1 MPQHHLPITE
11 MHIKP
16 RIVVFDLYG
25 TLVQFGVMRH
35 PYRRILQWARE
46 QGRTPQP
53 DDARQLMT
61 RKSDPVAVFA
71 SLGIFPPDA
80 LLARFNQDIHDEMES
95 LCLFNDVRPTLE
107 ALVEMDITI
116 GICSNLA
123 APYGEVIER
132 LLSGFRF
139 VTSLSYEVGA
149 IKPEPHIYDAI
160 VSKSG
165 IPAVQTWFVGDTW
178 LADYDGPTRYGF
190 QAMHLVRKTPMER
203 GQIDSLTHIADLL
216 LSMPDTDGFTR

>member
-1 MPQHHLPITE
+1 M
-11 MHIKP
+11 
-16 RIVVFDLYG
+16 
-25 TLVQFGVMRH
+25 QFGVIRV
-35 PYRRILQWARE
+35 LQWARE
-46 QGRTPQP
+46 QGRAPQP

-61 RKSDPVAVFA
+61 RKSNPVSVCA
-71 SLGIFPPDA
+71 SLGIFPPNA
-80 LLARFNQDIHDEMES
+80 LLAQFTQNIHDEMES
-95 LCLFNDVRPTLE
+95 LCLFNDVLPMLE
-107 ALVEMDITI
+107 MLVEMDITI

-139 VTSLSYEVGA
+139 ITSLSHEVGA
-149 IKPEPHIYDAI
+149 IKPEPPIYDAI

-190 QAMHLVRKTPMER
+190 QVIRLVRKTSVER
-203 GQIDSLTHIADLL
+203 G
-216 LSMPDTDGFTR
+216 